1 MDREKLDRFLESL
14 PPNLFRCKGWVRF
27 ADGSKLLN
35 FTGGN
40 FRLEPDD
47 GLHDT
52 ALVFVG
58 RNCDEKEILK
68 DLGKCLIDVDE

>member
-1 MDREKLDRFLESL
+1 MDRQKLDRFLDAL

-27 ADGSKLLN
+27 ADGSRLLN

-40 FRLEPDD
+40 YRFEPDD
-47 GLHDT
+47 DLHDT

-58 RNCDEKEILK
+58 RNCDEKAAVEALN
-68 DLGKCLIDVDE
+68 KCFA